1 MFSGVSNKIPLR
13 SELSGSRV
21 KGEKKR
27 RSEEPLDEEAVGGR
41 VAHGDEPS
49 PPPLRRSERDRFTGP
64 SPAACR
70 PIATARTVCDGWI
83 GGRRQRRKK
92 ERDER
97 GSAAQISGLSSLLS
111 LHICREK
118 NPRPTCTLTHAPK
131 RRV

>member
-13 SELSGSRV
+13 SELSRSQV

-64 SPAACR
+64 PPAA
-70 PIATARTVCDGWI
+70 PSQQLAQFVMDGLAA
-83 GGRRQRRKK
+83 GDKEERKK
-92 ERDER
+92 ETSEAQRPK
-97 GSAAQISGLSSLLS
+97 SAASRRCCHSTSAGRKIQGP
-111 LHICREK
+111 HAH
-118 NPRPTCTLTHAPK
+118 THAPK